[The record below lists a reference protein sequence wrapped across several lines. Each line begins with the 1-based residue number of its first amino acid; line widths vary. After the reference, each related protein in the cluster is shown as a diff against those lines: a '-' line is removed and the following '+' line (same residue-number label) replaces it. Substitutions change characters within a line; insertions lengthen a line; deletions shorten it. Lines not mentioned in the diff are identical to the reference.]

1 MPTKETQTTKNKTK
15 KIAILFLLIFA
26 SLVILLLSVSKTMS
40 NNRHLPS
47 LMIEKQELS
56 VRGTIYSADNFKLSS
71 SQKLYKATIDTRS
84 LDPDKKSL
92 FIKLFSIYSDIPINT
107 LTKKIDLATKNRP
120 GTLVLSYRI
129 DSRTAK
135 NLKELAFKL
144 SRLGVFQAIQV
155 NGSRIV
161 YGLTIEE
168 SGEKRIFSYKDSLT
182 PMIGYMRKVESDRG
196 KTKVE
201 GIKGLEKTYD
211 TLLNNSIDGKL
222 KGYRDVLSYI
232 SFDKNSEI
240 VTRKDGVNLHLNIP
254 LKLQKN
260 VEMILDKHKE
270 KLQCDEIIVSVLE
283 SETGK
288 VLTLASSNRFDPDHI
303 RQKDIPNLNVNAIE
317 YQFEPGSVLKP
328 ISISLVMDKK
338 RIKKNE
344 LFNAYNKGTPNAKGE
359 YPKGRYPLGRYT
371 IRDDHNFTKRYIT
384 LKDIV
389 IYSSN
394 IGTLQLAQ
402 RLKGEEFI
410 EGLYNFGITK
420 KTGIDLPYEKVGK
433 IPTLRQM
440 RAGEND
446 GKDNVFKATVS
457 YGQGMTATFMQILKA
472 YTAFNNDGQV
482 VVPQIVSKIVS
493 GNQIVKTEQRIK
505 PIQVITKKTAN
516 EMKKLLIQTV
526 EEGTGEATKIEGLE
540 VGGKTGTANVARHGA
555 YQEKYISSFF
565 GFANDK
571 EHKYTIGVTV
581 NNPNSK
587 GKYWYYRYAS
597 HSAVPVFE
605 EVIKTMITLG
615 YLEPNINSK

>member
-1 MPTKETQTTKNKTK
+1 MSPKETQTTKTKTK
-15 KIAILFLLIFA
+15 KIVILFIFIFVSLLV
-26 SLVILLLSVSKTMS
+26 LMLSVSKTIS
-40 NNRHLPS
+40 SDRHLPT

-84 LDPDKKSL
+84 LDPNKKSL
-92 FIKLFSIYSDIPINT
+92 FIKLFSIYSGIPVNT
-107 LTKKIDLATKNRP
+107 ITRKIDVASKKSP

-135 NLKELAFKL
+135 NLKELSFKL
-144 SRLGVFQAIQV
+144 RRLGVFQAIQI
-155 NGSRIV
+155 NGSKIV

-168 SGEKRIFSYKDSLT
+168 SGEKRIFAYKDSMT
-182 PMIGYMRKVESDRG
+182 PAVGYMRKIESDYG

-201 GIKGLEKTYD
+201 GIKGLEKTYNE
-211 TLLNNSIDGKL
+211 LLNNSRDGKL

-240 VTRKDGVNLHLNIP
+240 TARKDGVDLYLNIP

-260 VEMILDKHKE
+260 IEMILDKHKQ

-283 SETGK
+283 SKTGK
-288 VLTLASSNRFDPDHI
+288 VLTLASSNRFNPDSI
-303 RQKDIPNLNVNAIE
+303 KQDDIPNLNVNAIE
-317 YQFEPGSVLKP
+317 YQFEPGSVMKP
-328 ISISLVMDKK
+328 ISISLVMDKGRVK
-338 RIKKNE
+338 ANE
-344 LFNAYNKGTPNAKGE
+344 LFNAFNKGTPNAKGE

-389 IYSSN
+389 IFSSN

-402 RLKGEEFI
+402 RLSGEEFLD
-410 EGLYNFGITK
+410 GLHKFGFTK
-420 KTGIDLPYEKVGK
+420 ETGIDLPYEKVGVL
-433 IPTLRQM
+433 PSLRQM
-440 RAGEND
+440 RAGESR
-446 GKDNVFKATVS
+446 GEDNVFKATVS
-457 YGQGMTATFMQILKA
+457 YGQGMTSTFMQVLKA

-493 GNQIVKTEQRIK
+493 GNQVVKTEQRIK
-505 PIQVITKKTAN
+505 PVQVITKKTAN

-526 EEGTGEATKIEGLE
+526 EEGTGEATKIDGLE
-540 VGGKTGTANVARHGA
+540 IGGKTGTANIARHGA
-555 YQEKYISSFF
+555 YQEKYMSSFF

-571 EHKYTIGVTV
+571 ENKYTIGVTV

-597 HSAVPVFE
+597 HSAVPVYE

-615 YLEPNINSK
+615 YLKPNFN